1 MHVVSKSVHTAQHSR
16 HCSPGGACRLSFC
29 CTINCARL
37 LGDATFKVQ
46 KVAASFE
53 KKYTKKKLVLTVFR
67 DPLHFFF
74 VAGDPII
81 PRVSG
86 GAAAAPRTAQWAEWQ
101 RRRRRRGNKRT
112 SAGNHSFFSLFRGS
126 GGRRDGTLRC
136 PPSPSEQV
144 MVLRTQ
150 RAEPTRTPRP
160 PLLAPPLPHGARSD
174 RLSSYQTVFF
184 ISLLWLHC
192 VLHSCCWELLG
203 SGSFIEKM
211 LVMKNFRIT
220 PLNLTVATLYQLDA
234 VHAGNLL
241 FLWCISDFTS
251 LQMFYFEQFL
261 KLVLTSF
268 FFFAKRGKMLMTT
281 FFFPLGQDKILSGG
295 EVRLIPSRC
304 YGILKHVNVFK
315 KK

>member
-1 MHVVSKSVHTAQHSR
+1 MHVVSKSVHTAQHSTAGTVHLEVR
-16 HCSPGGACRLSFC
+16 ADWAFAVQL
-29 CTINCARL
+29 IARGCL
-37 LGDATFKVQ
+37 ATQPLK
-46 KVAASFE
+46 FE
-53 KKYTKKKLVLTVFR
+53 KLLRHLKKKTQKKKSALWVPFVLTVYR

-81 PRVSG
+81 PPVSG
-86 GAAAAPRTAQWAEWQ
+86 GAAAAPRTAQWAERQ
-101 RRRRRRGNKRT
+101 RRRRRRRGNKRT

-126 GGRRDGTLRC
+126 GGGRDGTLRC

-150 RAEPTRTPRP
+150 RAEPTRTPRL

-261 KLVLTSF
+261 KLVLTF
-268 FFFAKRGKMLMTT
+268 FFFLPKEGK
-281 FFFPLGQDKILSGG
+281 
-295 EVRLIPSRC
+295 C
-304 YGILKHVNVFK
+304 
-315 KK
+315 